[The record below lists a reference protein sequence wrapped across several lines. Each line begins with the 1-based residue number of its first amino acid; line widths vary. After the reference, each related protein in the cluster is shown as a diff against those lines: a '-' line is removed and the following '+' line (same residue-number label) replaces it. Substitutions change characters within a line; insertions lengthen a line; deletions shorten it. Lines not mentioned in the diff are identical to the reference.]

1 MINTHT
7 QVESDPKINDQHTHT
22 QVESDPKINDQHTH
36 TQVESDPKVNDR
48 RTQTGQII
56 RPTINRQVKSNIY
69 SRVFILYR
77 ILCGIGSQW
86 KHFNPKVKRG
96 EVCLWAKQR
105 ARSLTDLD
113 LLRLFLRQEAGHD
126 VDVVLGEGEG
136 QVKLLRQL
144 QQPGV
149 ELFVVA
155 APDLAD
161 ELVQEPA
168 LVILDR
174 ATITLV
180 MLVIADR
187 FYTALFS
194 ALERTH
200 YVLVVGDSK

>member
-1 MINTHT
+1 M
-7 QVESDPKINDQHTHT
+7 
-22 QVESDPKINDQHTH
+22 
-36 TQVESDPKVNDR
+36 
-48 RTQTGQII
+48 
-56 RPTINRQVKSNIY
+56 
-69 SRVFILYR
+69 
-77 ILCGIGSQW
+77 SQW
-86 KHFNPKVKRG
+86 TYYFNPNANC
-96 EVCLWAKQR
+96 EAVCLRAKQR
-105 ARSLTDLD
+105 ARWLTDLD

-174 ATITLV
+174 ATITLM
-180 MLVIADR
+180 MLVMMTMMKCCLMSSDV
-187 FYTALFS
+187 S
-194 ALERTH
+194 
-200 YVLVVGDSK
+200 